1 MIDSTTD
8 PRAHGPWWIARTAT
22 PTERAVWTS
31 GVRISRLRLL
41 LPTVA
46 ALAACAS
53 SGGSSDAWSRTYV
66 APRETVVEAVI
77 DVLEVEGYLVDADR
91 GKGRISAEPARGA
104 RNLVSLEVQV
114 KVKGDRVL
122 VDVQTRSGARFSS
135 LPVKPAESPVLEFL
149 HQLDLR
155 MQGGPD

>member
-1 MIDSTTD
+1 MATL
-8 PRAHGPWWIARTAT
+8 ARRGA
-22 PTERAVWTS
+22 WDS

-41 LPTVA
+41 LPIVVA
-46 ALAACAS
+46 LVACAS
-53 SGGSSDAWSRTYV
+53 SGGSSDTWSRTYF

-91 GKGRISAEPARGA
+91 EKGRISAEPAHGA
-104 RNLVSLEVQV
+104 RNLVSLDVRV

-155 MQGGPD
+155 MQGAPD